1 MSLNSEVHPISSY
14 DQENTDNK
22 IMTSRELG
30 GEEFMVYTDL
40 ETKHYVSQKLDEC
53 LKRIT
58 SQPEKAGF
66 PEKQT
71 NKQNKTKNNT

>member
-58 SQPEKAGF
+58 GQPEKAGL

-71 NKQNKTKNNT
+71 NKQNKKKNNT